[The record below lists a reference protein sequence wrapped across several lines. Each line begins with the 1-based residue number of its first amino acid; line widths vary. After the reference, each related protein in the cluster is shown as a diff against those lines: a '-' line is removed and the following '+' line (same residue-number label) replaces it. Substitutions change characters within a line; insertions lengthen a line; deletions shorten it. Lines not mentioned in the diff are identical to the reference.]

1 MMHRMHRMHRARA
14 HREAGSATVFVIG
27 FALVLVAFAGLVV
40 DGGLALNARQRVSDD
55 VEQAAR
61 AGAQNLDLD
70 RLRNDGVVVIDPGK
84 AADAANNF
92 LAVRGY
98 PRDRIEVDANAEQVT
113 VRATIVRPTVL
124 LSLININQYTI
135 TAAGQARPTV
145 GIDGGAP

>member
-84 AADAANNF
+84 AADAANSF